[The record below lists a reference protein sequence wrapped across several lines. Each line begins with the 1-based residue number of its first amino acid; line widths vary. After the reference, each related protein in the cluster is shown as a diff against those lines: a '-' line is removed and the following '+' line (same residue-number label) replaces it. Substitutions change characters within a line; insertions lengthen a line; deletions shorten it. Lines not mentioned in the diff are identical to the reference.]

1 MAWEKRC
8 GQIYYYL
15 SVKEG
20 KAVRKVY
27 LGRGPVALWAHLDG
41 QVRRAERRE
50 EQARA
55 RAAEEAARR
64 LRALARLLMEA
75 ALLASGFRRWRRG
88 PWRGWRDG
96 HKALAAPDAAC
107 RPGRAADA
115 GGVRSAG

>member
-27 LGRGPVALWAHLDG
+27 LGRGPVARWAHLDG

-64 LRALARLLMEA
+64 LRALGRLLLEA
-75 ALLASGFRRWRRG
+75 ALLASGFWRRRRG
-88 PWRGWRDG
+88 PWRAWREG
-96 HKALAAPDAAC
+96 RKALAAADAAR
-107 RPGRAADA
+107 RPGRIAHP
-115 GGVRSAG
+115 GGVRPAG